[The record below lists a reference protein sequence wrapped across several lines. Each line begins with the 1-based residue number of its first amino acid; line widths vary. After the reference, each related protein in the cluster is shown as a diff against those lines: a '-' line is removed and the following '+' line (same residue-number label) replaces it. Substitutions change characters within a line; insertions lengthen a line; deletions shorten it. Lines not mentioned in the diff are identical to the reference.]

1 MTETVDDRQQRP
13 DSRRKRRQSLHER
26 VMTDPE
32 SRYAYFNTT
41 QGTLRADPSHKDME
55 QILKVLDD
63 NEIVYLY
70 EADTSRPRPVFFS
83 GGHISIGLDEI
94 AEAAGRLAAAP

>member
-1 MTETVDDRQQRP
+1 MTEAVDDRQQHP
-13 DSRRKRRQSLHER
+13 DSRRQRRQSLHER

-41 QGTLRADPSHKDME
+41 QGTLRADPSHRDM
-55 QILKVLDD
+55 QKILKVLED

-83 GGHISIGLDEI
+83 RGHISIGLAEI
-94 AEAAGRLAAAP
+94 AEAAGRLTATP